1 MSYQHHGEE
10 TLADIK
16 RNIGNAV
23 GIDLQD
29 GKGRVYVEKYL
40 QRIWLSPKVRRRRQR
55 KRKRSDQNQR
65 FIPDANLGGVH
76 TAIREHAQMRLE
88 DMCSRRAFR

>member
-29 GKGRVYVEKYL
+29 GKGRVYVGSTCNTYGYRPRFDAGGNVSARD
-40 QRIWLSPKVRRRRQR
+40 RIRIRGLFLMQTWEVCTQPLGSMR
-55 KRKRSDQNQR
+55 KC
-65 FIPDANLGGVH
+65 A
-76 TAIREHAQMRLE
+76 
-88 DMCSRRAFR
+88 